1 LIRLARKLQVLQNTI
16 SRVDRQED
24 TRQVKATND
33 QAFIMYRERVLAF
46 FQSPQMKL
54 RWRNQI
60 SHGAQG
66 LDTVKFLCR
75 CRHRRKFSH
84 NGPFVSF
91 ITIIRVGSWIPKLR
105 IGDPSIIQR
114 FSANSSRLGMDVL
127 VTERIG
133 SRTFKT
139 TGLNWL
145 APYDRLLPLG
155 ERPT

>member
-1 LIRLARKLQVLQNTI
+1 MTEELQEIERLIKQSAELRDSLIRLARKLQVFQNTI

-60 SHGAQG
+60 SHWAQG

-75 CRHRRKFSH
+75 CRHRRIH
-84 NGPFVSF
+84 P
-91 ITIIRVGSWIPKLR
+91 
-105 IGDPSIIQR
+105 
-114 FSANSSRLGMDVL
+114 
-127 VTERIG
+127 
-133 SRTFKT
+133 
-139 TGLNWL
+139 
-145 APYDRLLPLG
+145 
-155 ERPT
+155 

>member
-1 LIRLARKLQVLQNTI
+1 MTEELQEIERLIKQSAELRDSLIRLARKLQVLQNTI
-16 SRVDRQED
+16 SRVGRQED

-75 CRHRRKFSH
+75 CRHRRNS
-84 NGPFVSF
+84 PIMS
-91 ITIIRVGSWIPKLR
+91 RL
-105 IGDPSIIQR
+105 
-114 FSANSSRLGMDVL
+114 SASSRSF
-127 VTERIG
+127 G
-133 SRTFKT
+133 SRAGFRSC
-139 TGLNWL
+139 
-145 APYDRLLPLG
+145 ASVP
-155 ERPT
+155 ERSKQPA